1 MAMNP
6 ATLPCVR
13 PVHVGCH
20 LIEQCV
26 DVARVERRIHPSEPA
41 ARSTAGTLE
50 KPRGGVETGALTPR
64 ADLIGTG
71 SVRPEHL
78 LAITFTNRLRTSSAR
93 GRASSFGCA
102 GPS

>member
-1 MAMNP
+1 MSRALN
-6 ATLPCVR
+6 AAYIRL
-13 PVHVGCH
+13 
-20 LIEQCV
+20 
-26 DVARVERRIHPSEPA
+26 SPA

-50 KPRGGVETGALTPR
+50 KPHGGVETGALTPR